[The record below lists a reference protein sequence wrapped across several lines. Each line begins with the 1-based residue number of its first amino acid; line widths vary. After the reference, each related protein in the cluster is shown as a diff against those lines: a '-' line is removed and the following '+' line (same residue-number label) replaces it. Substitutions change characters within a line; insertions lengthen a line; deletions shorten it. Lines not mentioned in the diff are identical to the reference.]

1 MGISSYAHPRSA
13 GYLGAVTDQTR
24 TRAHVLIAGGGVAAL
39 ETLLALNSLA
49 GHVIEITLVAPD
61 RRFLY
66 RPVTVA
72 EAFDRG
78 EARSWPL
85 DELVTEEANGTLI
98 RASLQEVLARE
109 HVAVLS
115 DGARIPFDVLV
126 VAVGAVMTDAL
137 PGALNFRGREDVP
150 ALRRI
155 LDDLVDRTA
164 GSIAFVLPSG
174 RMWSLPL
181 YELALLAAAHLRDR
195 GAAETRLHLI
205 TPEVAPLELF
215 GPQTAQAI
223 SPLLAARGIE
233 LHTASMAVRV
243 EQREI
248 VLAGGARVYAD
259 RVLTLPRLEGAH
271 LQGLPCDAQ
280 GFIPVDRHGRV
291 RGIADVF
298 AAGDATAFPLKQG
311 GLAAQQAD
319 AVAEL
324 IASNAGG
331 AVRPRPFSPVLR
343 GLLLTGGAPLY
354 LRAEPQ
360 RLPHFS
366 SVAIDAPPRRQSEK
380 GASAAAGEPLWW
392 PPAKIAGRYLAPF
405 LATARPDLLSSETL
419 TDRWPP
425 SGEGAADSEQEDAV
439 ELALLLADC
448 DARWGDYR
456 SALDALDA
464 AETLHGALAP
474 EWESKR
480 RAWRAAHQLGD

>member
-1 MGISSYAHPRSA
+1 VADLRRN
-13 GYLGAVTDQTR
+13 R
-24 TRAHVLIAGGGVAAL
+24 TRVLIAGGGVAAL
-39 ETLLALNSLA
+39 ETLLALSSLA

-85 DELVTEEANGTLI
+85 DELVAGEANGTLV
-98 RASLQEVLARE
+98 RGSLQEVLTRE
-109 HVAVLS
+109 HLAVLS
-115 DGARIPFDVLV
+115 DGERIPFDLLV

-137 PGALNFRGREDVP
+137 PGALHFRGREDVP
-150 ALRRI
+150 ALRGI
-155 LDDLVDRTA
+155 LDDLVDGTA
-164 GSIAFVLPSG
+164 GSIAFALPSG

-195 GAAETRLHLI
+195 GAADSRIHLI

-243 EQREI
+243 EERAV

-259 RVLTLPRLEGAH
+259 RVLTLPRLEGPDLH
-271 LQGLPCDAQ
+271 GLPCDPQ

-291 RGIADVF
+291 RGVADVF

-324 IASNAGG
+324 IASSVGVALH
-331 AVRPRPFSPVLR
+331 PRPFSPVLR

-366 SVAIDAPPRRQSEK
+366 SVAIDAPTRHRSAQ

-419 TDRWPP
+419 ADRWPT
-425 SGEGAADSEQEDAV
+425 SSEDAADSGQQDAV

-464 AETLHGALAP
+464 AETLRGALAP
-474 EWESKR
+474 EWEAKR
-480 RAWRAAHQLGD
+480 QAWRAAHQLGD

>member
-1 MGISSYAHPRSA
+1 
-13 GYLGAVTDQTR
+13 
-24 TRAHVLIAGGGVAAL
+24 VAAL
-39 ETLLALNSLA
+39 ETLLALSSLA

-61 RRFLY
+61 RKFLY

-85 DELVTEEANGTLI
+85 DELVAEETNGTLI
-98 RASLQEVLARE
+98 CGSLQEVLARE
-109 HVAVLS
+109 HLAVLT
-115 DGARIPFDVLV
+115 DGQRIAFDLLV

-155 LDDLVDRTA
+155 LDELVDGTA
-164 GSIAFVLPSG
+164 GSIAFALPSG
-174 RMWSLPL
+174 RMWPLPL
-181 YELALLAAAHLRDR
+181 YELALMAAAHVRER
-195 GAAETRLHLI
+195 GATETQIHLI

-243 EQREI
+243 DEREV
-248 VLAGGARVYAD
+248 VLAGGGRVYAD
-259 RVLTLPRLEGAH
+259 RVLTLPRLEGPH
-271 LQGLPCDAQ
+271 LHGLPCDAQ

-291 RGIADVF
+291 RGVADVF
-298 AAGDATAFPLKQG
+298 AAGDVTAFPLKQG

-331 AVRPRPFSPVLR
+331 ALRPRPFSPVLR

-366 SVAIDAPPRRQSEK
+366 SVAIDAPPRRRSQQ

-419 TDRWPP
+419 ADRWPT
-425 SGEGAADSEQEDAV
+425 SRQGTAEREQEEAV

-448 DARWGDYR
+448 DARWGDYH

-464 AETLHGALAP
+464 AEALCGALSP

-480 RAWRAAHQLGD
+480 RAWRAAHQLGE